1 MGALLFQELLAHIS
15 IGLQVVFM
23 SKKVTTQLPRKKY
36 VKIIAVTPS
45 PPDLSSL
52 SHEQKDELIVTLFAQ
67 QAVLLERIKALEARL
82 ALNSTNSSRPPSS
95 DGLRKPAPKSLRV
108 AGLRPTGGQKGHS
121 GSTLSQSTHIDQ
133 IIEHRPGKLCPAC
146 QSTMADSQMLQVADK
161 RQVIEL
167 PVLKARVIEHRQM
180 RALCICG
187 ASHVGQF
194 PEGVNAP
201 VQYGGA
207 VKALAV
213 HLNQYHLLPLQR
225 TCQVMQDAFGVSVS
239 QASIQSF
246 SQQAALALSPTVAA
260 IGQAV
265 QSSNIVHADESGIR
279 IQGKLNWL
287 HCAVTSTLSWLAW
300 HSKRGMAA
308 FEALGVLT
316 GVRGTLVHDGLLGY
330 KNLDCLHSLCNAHHL
345 RELVFVHEYCDQKIW
360 DGWAQEMMGLLIQAK
375 GEVAQAAQVGSL
387 LGSERQAWYE
397 AQWES
402 LLRRGEQINPEAE
415 REGAPTGKR
424 GKLAQ
429 STAFNLLKRLRTYR
443 SDVWR
448 FMTDRD
454 VPFTNNLA
462 EQALRMSKVKQKIS
476 GGFRTEHGASTFF
489 TIRSYLATMH
499 KQKANILDC
508 LVSTFNGQPTQ
519 PCLAG

>member
-1 MGALLFQELLAHIS
+1 M
-15 IGLQVVFM
+15 
-23 SKKVTTQLPRKKY
+23 
-36 VKIIAVTPS
+36 TPS
-45 PPDLSSL
+45 QPDLSSL
-52 SHEQKDELIVTLFAQ
+52 SHEQKDELIAALFAQ

-121 GSTLSQSTHIDQ
+121 GNTLSQSSHIDQ
-133 IIEHRPGKLCPAC
+133 IIEHRPDKRCDAC
-146 QSTMADSQMLQVADK
+146 QMVLADHQMLEIADK

-167 PVLKARVIEHRQM
+167 PALKALVIEHRQM
-180 RALCICG
+180 RAVCTCG
-187 ASHVGQF
+187 ASHLGQF
-194 PEGVNAP
+194 PEGIRAP
-201 VQYGGA
+201 VQYGGS
-207 VKALAV
+207 VKALTV

-225 TCQVMQDAFGVSVS
+225 TSQVMQDAFGVSLS
-239 QASIQSF
+239 EASIQSF
-246 SQQAALALSPTVAA
+246 NQQAALSLAPTVAA
-260 IGQAV
+260 IGRAV
-265 QSSNIVHADESGIR
+265 QSAAIVHADESGIR
-279 IQGKLNWL
+279 VAGKLNWL

-300 HSKRGMAA
+300 HPKRGMVA
-308 FEALGVLT
+308 FEALGVLP
-316 GVRGTLVHDGLLGY
+316 GVRGTLVHDGLQGY
-330 KNLDCLHSLCNAHHL
+330 KRLDCLHSLCNAHHL

-360 DGWAQEMMGLLIQAK
+360 DGWAREMIDLLIQAK
-375 GEVAQAAQVGSL
+375 REVAEVAQTGSL
-387 LGSERQAWYE
+387 LRPERQAWYD
-397 AQWES
+397 AQWEG

-424 GKLAQ
+424 GKLGQ

-443 SDVWR
+443 GDVWR
-448 FMTDRD
+448 FMTDKD

-476 GGFRTEHGASTFF
+476 GGFRTTHGASTFF

-499 KQKANILDC
+499 KQQANILDC
-508 LVSTFNGQPTQ
+508 LVSTFNGKPTQ